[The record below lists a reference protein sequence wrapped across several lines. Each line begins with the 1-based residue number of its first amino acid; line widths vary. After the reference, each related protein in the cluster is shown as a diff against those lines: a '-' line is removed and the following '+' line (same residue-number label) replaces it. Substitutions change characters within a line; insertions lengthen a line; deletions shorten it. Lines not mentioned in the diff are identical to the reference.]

1 MEAILLSA
9 YFSLCWII
17 FKIFKIPLNKWSGT
31 TVILGA
37 VIMMGTILMGMA
49 YYHPSSR
56 TARTYF
62 ITTQLVS
69 NVKGKVIEV
78 SAEPNVQL
86 QGGEI
91 LFKIDP
97 TPFQAKVDDLTA
109 QLAFTKKRLADT
121 RKLVK
126 LAGGAKFEI
135 DQYEKEVKSLEAQLV
150 TAQFN
155 LDSCV
160 VRAPGP
166 GFVAHLR
173 VRPGQIAVP
182 FPVAP
187 LMTFVNTDSAMLVA
201 GFTQQPMQNIKA
213 GNHAEVLFKG
223 IPGRVFQAKVV
234 RILGALAEG
243 EVSANRNMFPMSRQ
257 LPEGLIPVLIEL
269 EEDLDDDFFVPLG
282 SDAVVAV
289 YSEQWHHVTVIRKV
303 LLRAE
308 SWRNFL
314 HFH

>member
-1 MEAILLSA
+1 METILLLA
-9 YFSLCWII
+9 YFSVCWII
-17 FKIFKIPLNKWSGT
+17 FKIFKIPVNKWSGT

-49 YYHPSSR
+49 YFHPASR
-56 TARTYF
+56 TARSYF
-62 ITTQLVS
+62 ITTQIVS
-69 NVKGKVIEV
+69 NVRGKVIEV
-78 SAEPNVQL
+78 TAKPNIPL
-86 QGGEI
+86 KGGEV

-97 TPFQAKVDDLTA
+97 TPYQGQVDDITA
-109 QLAFTKKRLADT
+109 RLEFSKKRLEDS

-126 LAGGAKFEI
+126 LAGGAKFDVE
-135 DQYEKEVKSLEAQLV
+135 QYQKEVKSLEGQLIL
-150 TAQFN
+150 AQFN

-173 VRPGQIAVP
+173 VRPGQMAVP
-182 FPVAP
+182 FPIAP
-187 LMTFVNTDSAMLVA
+187 LITYVNTDSSMIVA

-213 GNHAEVLFKG
+213 GNEAEILFKG
-223 IPGRVFQAKVV
+223 IPGRVFKARVV
-234 RILGALAEG
+234 RILDALAEG
-243 EVSANRNMFPMSRQ
+243 ELASGKSMVTLTKQ
-257 LPEGLIPVLIEL
+257 LPEGLIPVLIEV
-269 EEDLDDDFFVPLG
+269 EDNMDDFFVPLG

-289 YSEQWHHVTVIRKV
+289 YSERWHHVTIIRKV

-308 SWRNFL
+308 SWRGFL

>member
-1 MEAILLSA
+1 METILLAA
-9 YFSLCWII
+9 YFSFCWII

-37 VIMMGTILMGMA
+37 VIMMSTILMGMA
-49 YYHPSSR
+49 YFHPASR

-62 ITTQLVS
+62 VTTQIVS
-69 NVKGKVIEV
+69 NVKGKVTEV
-78 SAEPNVQL
+78 VAKPNIPMK
-86 QGGEI
+86 GGEI

-97 TPFQAKVDDLTA
+97 TPFQGKVDDLTA
-109 QLAFTKKRLADT
+109 QLEFSEKRLADT
-121 RKLVK
+121 KKLVK

-135 DQYEKEVKSLEAQLV
+135 EQYQKEVKSLKGQLV
-150 TAQFN
+150 VAQFN

-187 LMTFVNTDSAMLVA
+187 LMTFVNTDSTMLIA

-213 GNHAEVLFKG
+213 GNHAEILFNG

-234 RILGALAEG
+234 RILDALAEG
-243 EVSANRNMFPMSRQ
+243 ELSANRNMLS
-257 LPEGLIPVLIEL
+257 LTNNIPEGLIPVLIEI
-269 EEDLDDDFFVPLG
+269 EDSMEGFFVPLG

-289 YSEQWHHVTVIRKV
+289 YSERWHHVTIIRKV

>member
-1 MEAILLSA
+1 MEAILLA
-9 YFSLCWII
+9 TYFSVCWII
-17 FKIFKIPLNKWSGT
+17 FKIFRIPLNKWSGT

-49 YYHPSSR
+49 YFHPASR

-62 ITTQLVS
+62 VTTQIVS
-69 NVKGKVIEV
+69 NVKGKVTSV
-78 SAEPNVQL
+78 AVEPNVML
-86 QGGEI
+86 KGGEV
-91 LFKIDP
+91 LFTIDA
-97 TPFQAKVDDLTA
+97 TPFQGRVDDLTA
-109 QLAFTKKRLADT
+109 QLEFARKRLADNQ
-121 RKLVK
+121 KLVK
-126 LAGGAKFEI
+126 LAGGAKFEVE
-135 DQYEKEVKSLEAQLV
+135 QYEKEVKSLEGQLA
-150 TAQFN
+150 TAQFD

-187 LMTFVNTDSAMLVA
+187 LMTFVNTDSKMLIA

-213 GNHAEVLFKG
+213 GNHAEILYKG

-234 RILGALAEG
+234 RILDALAEG
-243 EVSANRNMFPMSRQ
+243 ELSPGRNMVSLSTQ
-257 LPEGLIPVLIEL
+257 LPEGLIPVLVEL
-269 EEDLDDDFFVPLG
+269 EEEMGGFFVPLG

-289 YSEQWHHVTVIRKV
+289 YSEKWHHVTIIRKV

>member
-1 MEAILLSA
+1 METILLLA
-9 YFSLCWII
+9 YFSVCWII

-37 VIMMGTILMGMA
+37 VVMMGTILMGMA
-49 YYHPSSR
+49 YFHPASR
-56 TARTYF
+56 TARSYF
-62 ITTQLVS
+62 ITTQIVS

-78 SAEPNVQL
+78 TAKPNVPL
-86 QGGEI
+86 KGGEI

-97 TPFQAKVDDLTA
+97 TPYQGRVDDLTA
-109 QLAFTKKRLADT
+109 RLDFSKKRLKDS

-126 LAGGAKFEI
+126 LAGGAKFEVE
-135 DQYEKEVKSLEAQLV
+135 QYEKEVKSLEGQLV
-150 TAQFN
+150 SAQFN

-173 VRPGQIAVP
+173 VRPGQMAVP
-182 FPVAP
+182 IPLAP
-187 LMTFVNTDSAMLVA
+187 LMTYVNTDSAIIIA

-213 GNHAEVLFKG
+213 GNDAEILFKG
-223 IPGRVFQAKVV
+223 IPGRVFKAKVI
-234 RILGALAEG
+234 RILDALAEG
-243 EVSANRNMFPMSRQ
+243 ELAAGRTMVTLTNQ
-257 LPEGLIPVLIEL
+257 LPEGLIPVLIQL
-269 EEDLDDDFFVPLG
+269 EESMDGYFIPLG

-289 YSEQWHHVTVIRKV
+289 YSERWHHVTVIRKV

-308 SWRNFL
+308 SWRGFL

>member
-1 MEAILLSA
+1 METILLLA
-9 YFSLCWII
+9 YFSVCWII
-17 FKIFKIPLNKWSGT
+17 FRIFKIPLNKWSGT

-37 VIMMGTILMGMA
+37 VVMMGTILMGMA
-49 YYHPSSR
+49 YFHPASR
-56 TARTYF
+56 TARSYF
-62 ITTQLVS
+62 ITTQIVS

-78 SAEPNVQL
+78 TAQPNVPL
-86 QGGEI
+86 KGGEV

-97 TPFQAKVDDLTA
+97 TPYQGQVDDITA
-109 QLAFTKKRLADT
+109 RLEFSKKRLEDS

-126 LAGGAKFEI
+126 LAGGAKFEVE
-135 DQYEKEVKSLEAQLV
+135 QYKKDVKSLEGQLV
-150 TAQFN
+150 SAQFN

-173 VRPGQIAVP
+173 VRPGQMAVP
-182 FPVAP
+182 IPLAP
-187 LMTFVNTDSAMLVA
+187 LITYVNTDSAMIIA

-213 GNHAEVLFKG
+213 GNEAEILFKG
-223 IPGRVFQAKVV
+223 IPGRVFKAKVI
-234 RILGALAEG
+234 RILDALAEG
-243 EVSANRNMFPMSRQ
+243 ELAAGRTMVSLSNQ
-257 LPEGLIPVLIEL
+257 LPEGLIPVLIQL
-269 EEDLDDDFFVPLG
+269 EESMDGYFIPLG

-289 YSEQWHHVTVIRKV
+289 YSERWHHVTVIRKV

-308 SWRNFL
+308 SWRGFL

>member
-1 MEAILLSA
+1 MEVILLSA

-37 VIMMGTILMGMA
+37 VVMMSTILMGMA
-49 YYHPSSR
+49 YFHPASR

-62 ITTQLVS
+62 ITTQIVS
-69 NVKGKVIEV
+69 NVTGRVTEV
-78 SAEPNVQL
+78 LVKPNVPL
-86 QGGEI
+86 QGDEI
-91 LFKIDP
+91 LFTIDP
-97 TPFQAKVDDLTA
+97 TPFQGKVDDLTA
-109 QLAFTKKRLADT
+109 QLEFSRKRLADT
-121 RKLVK
+121 KKLVK
-126 LAGGAKFEI
+126 VAGGAKFDI
-135 DQYEKEVKSLEAQLV
+135 DLYEKEVKSLEAQLV

-160 VRAPGP
+160 IRAPGP

-173 VRPGQIAVP
+173 LRPGQIAVP
-182 FPVAP
+182 FPIAP
-187 LMTFVNTDSAMLVA
+187 LMTFVNTDSTMLIA
-201 GFTQQPMQNIKA
+201 GFSQQPMQNIKA
-213 GNHAEVLFKG
+213 GNHAEILFKG

-234 RILGALAEG
+234 RIFDALAEG
-243 EVSANRNMFPMSRQ
+243 ELSTNRNMVSLSNQ

-269 EEDLDDDFFVPLG
+269 EESMEGFFIPLG

-289 YSEQWHHVTVIRKV
+289 YSERWHHVTIIRKV

-308 SWRNFL
+308 SWRSFL

>member
-1 MEAILLSA
+1 MEAILLA
-9 YFSLCWII
+9 TYFSVCWII
-17 FKIFKIPLNKWSGT
+17 FKIFRIPLNKWSGT

-49 YYHPSSR
+49 YFHPASR

-62 ITTQLVS
+62 VTTQIVS
-69 NVKGKVIEV
+69 NVKGKVTSV
-78 SAEPNVQL
+78 LVEPNVML
-86 QGGEI
+86 KGGEV
-91 LFKIDP
+91 LFTIDA
-97 TPFQAKVDDLTA
+97 TPFQGRVDDLTA
-109 QLAFTKKRLADT
+109 QLEFARKRLADNQ
-121 RKLVK
+121 KLVK
-126 LAGGAKFEI
+126 LAGGAKFEVE
-135 DQYEKEVKSLEAQLV
+135 QYEKEVKSLEGQLA
-150 TAQFN
+150 TAQFD

-187 LMTFVNTDSAMLVA
+187 LMTFVNTDSKMLIA

-213 GNHAEVLFKG
+213 GNHAEILYKG

-234 RILGALAEG
+234 RILDALAEG
-243 EVSANRNMFPMSRQ
+243 ELSPGRNMVSLSTQM
-257 LPEGLIPVLIEL
+257 PEGLIPVLVEL
-269 EEDLDDDFFVPLG
+269 EEEMEGFFVPLG

-289 YSEQWHHVTVIRKV
+289 YSEKWHHVTIIRKV